1 MMVWFIHRTRTKG
14 ATGAGCK
21 VRSICTS
28 WLLGLDRMRLSRT
41 ELACLLLLTALVL
54 TGAQTTTAQNL
65 RKRVQ
70 TYIERDGLANPKSD
84 RLVANAYRIFERLY
98 AVADKK
104 GRRIPQLKVIAGD
117 REPWAIALE
126 DGYVILTRGAIATAY
141 HGVTEQAGE
150 ARLAFLLGHELAHLA
165 KDDFWHREVHRALE
179 GEPSTVGIR
188 ALIESRGELA
198 GVSDSRY
205 LAAIREKEIAADD
218 LGFFYAG
225 IAGYPVDL
233 LLGGRESDG
242 EDFFRQWMQ
251 QTQTQVDR
259 AHPDP
264 DERAAL
270 LRARLKQ
277 LNRLVEFFRFGV
289 VLTHFGFYEQA
300 EYFFRELQKVFPSR
314 ETFNN
319 LGYGYLAR
327 ALHRL
332 PNPEY
337 WLPQVL
343 DSETLAS
350 RLSGRIRGGLASR
363 EDALG
368 YLEQAVIHFR
378 RAVESDASYLP
389 ARINLAAA
397 YYLLGKGYQA
407 QAAIEQARELSPD
420 DVDVLCLRALV
431 LARLDPEV
439 DTVPQAVAQ
448 LEHLLTRH
456 PDNAML
462 RFNLATLLGDRHLTA
477 RARPHWQ
484 WLAAR
489 ISALPPLYRD
499 PVCEATGKLE
509 LCEKISDESDFPAP
523 PFRYSVQPGLD
534 LLADQATQKKFLTG
548 WEVVQAF
555 DWGADRLQGH
565 IYRSKHGRE
574 TVLDIDGYI
583 EMILLQGDLGS
594 RDRLRACCEAAAR
607 KSRWTGGEI
616 WSFGLDWVVWLDG
629 DRIREVWIHATHDL

>member
-1 MMVWFIHRTRTKG
+1 MASAH
-14 ATGAGCK
+14 
-21 VRSICTS
+21 
-28 WLLGLDRMRLSRT
+28 
-41 ELACLLLLTALVL
+41 
-54 TGAQTTTAQNL
+54 NL
-65 RKRVQ
+65 KNTVQ
-70 TYIERDGLANPKSD
+70 FYIERDGLANQKTD
-84 RLVANAYRIFERLY
+84 HHVANAYRIFNRLC

-104 GRRIPQLKVIAGD
+104 GRSILQLKVIEGD

-141 HGVTEQAGE
+141 RGVTEQAGE

-165 KDDFWHREVHRALE
+165 KNDFWHREVHRALE
-179 GEPSTVGIR
+179 GEPSAEGIR
-188 ALIESRGELA
+188 AVIESRGDLA
-198 GVSDSRY
+198 GVSDSRR
-205 LAAIREKEIAADD
+205 LAAIREKETQADD
-218 LGFFYAG
+218 LGFLYAG
-225 IAGYPVDL
+225 IAGYRVDL
-233 LLGGRESDG
+233 LLSGRESEG
-242 EDFFRQWMQ
+242 EDFFRQWME
-251 QTQTQVDR
+251 QTQSQVDR
-259 AHPDP
+259 SHPDP
-264 DERAAL
+264 DDRAAL

-289 VLTHFGFYEQA
+289 ALTHFGFYEQA

-327 ALHRL
+327 AMHRL

-350 RLSGRIRGGLASR
+350 RLSGRIRSGLASR
-363 EDALG
+363 EDARG

-378 RAVESDASYLP
+378 RAVDSDTAYLP

-431 LARLDPEV
+431 LAKLDPEL
-439 DTVPQAVAQ
+439 DTAPQAIAQ
-448 LEHLLTRH
+448 LERLLRRH
-456 PDNAML
+456 PDKAML

-489 ISALPPLYRD
+489 ISDLPTRYRE
-499 PVCEATGKLE
+499 PVCEATGRSE
-509 LCEKISDESDFPAP
+509 LCEKISDESDLPAP

-534 LLADQATQKKFLTG
+534 LLADQATQQRFLSG
-548 WEVVQAF
+548 WQAVQAF

-565 IYRSKHGRE
+565 IYRSQHGRE
-574 TVLDIDGYI
+574 TALEINGYI
-583 EMILLQGDLGS
+583 EMVLLQGDLGS

-616 WSFGLDWVVWLDG
+616 WSFGLDWAVWLDG
-629 DRIREVWIHATHDL
+629 DRIREVWIHAAHEL